1 MEKMRKDYIFY
12 KRAFEDNSQNPLWK
26 YLVEFFVRRYELEA
40 KKKLNTDILDTQL
53 IYSIRLYCHGAVGM
67 TREWILDDNKA
78 DASTIVEMMFKSMP
92 KNMTFLLPFSDDTM

>member
-1 MEKMRKDYIFY
+1 MRKDYLFY
-12 KRAFEDNSQNPLWK
+12 KRAFEDNSQNPFWK
-26 YLVEFFVRRYELEA
+26 YLVEYFVKRYVEEA

-78 DASTIVEMMFKSMP
+78 NASTIVKMMFKSMLE
-92 KNMTFLLPFSDDTM
+92 NMLFLLSSSDDECE